1 MMALKLL
8 IADDSP
14 DDATLVAHVLRR
26 AGFEVEWRRVDEE
39 ADFARALPG
48 VELVICDF
56 SMPRF
61 SPVRALEVIREC
73 GLATPLLLVS
83 GNVSEECAHQIMTL
97 GAVGYLL
104 KDRLERLADAVHDV
118 LGGCSST
125 PAG

>member
-1 MMALKLL
+1 MMVLKLL

-14 DDATLVAHVLRR
+14 DDAALVAQVLRR

-56 SMPRF
+56 SMPKF

-83 GNVSEECAHQIMTL
+83 GNVSEESAHKIMTL

-104 KDRLERLADAVHDV
+104 KDRLERLGDAVYDA

-125 PAG
+125 PAA